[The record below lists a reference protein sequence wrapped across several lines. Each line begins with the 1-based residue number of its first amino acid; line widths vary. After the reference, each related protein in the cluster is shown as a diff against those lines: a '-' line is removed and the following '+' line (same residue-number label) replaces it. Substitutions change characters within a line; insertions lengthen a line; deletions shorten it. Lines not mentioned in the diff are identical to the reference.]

1 MKPLDFLFAKLFVE
15 YQKKKDPAEFSI
27 TLYISIVY
35 FFILFSLYLPLSVTI
50 NKVFFDNG
58 LKYNKTY
65 LLIAVFSTLALLAI
79 FTYKKY
85 IKDKFIYSLTK
96 KYQAKKI
103 NKALLYTLIALIPV
117 FLLLLGGTMTVLL
130 SGGRILS
137 HEFEGLIHK

>member
-1 MKPLDFLFAKLFVE
+1 MKPLNFLFAKLFVE

-35 FFILFSLYLPLSVTI
+35 LLILFSLWLPLSVTV

-65 LLIAVFSTLALLAI
+65 LLIAVFSTFALIAV

-85 IKDKFIYSLTK
+85 IKDKFIYNLTK
-96 KYQAKKI
+96 QYQVKRI
-103 NKALLYTLIALIPV
+103 NRALLYTLIALIPL
-117 FLLLLGGTMTVLL
+117 FLLLLGGTLTVLI